1 MSEPWKDVAS
11 EKRRQRY
18 STYPSDWL
26 LPSGFLDGLPESY
39 DVIQAMKTSMLW
51 SLREQEYFEMDASKL
66 VEGIAHRNEGYT
78 TVEVTRAHCR
88 RACVADQLLDW

>member
-26 LPSGFLDGLPESY
+26 LPSDFLNGIPENH
-39 DVIQAMKTSMLW
+39 DAIQAMKTSSLW
-51 SLREQEYFEMDASKL
+51 SLREQEYFEMDATKL
-66 VEGIAHRNEGYT
+66 ASQIAQKHEGYT
-78 TVEVTRAHCR
+78 AVEVTRAHCR